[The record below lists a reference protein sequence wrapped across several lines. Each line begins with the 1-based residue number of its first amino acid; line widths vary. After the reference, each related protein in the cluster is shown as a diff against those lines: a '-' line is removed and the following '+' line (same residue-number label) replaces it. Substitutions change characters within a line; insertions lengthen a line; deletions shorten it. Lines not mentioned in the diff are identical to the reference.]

1 MPLPLKYITDFVC
14 TYHLFD
20 CDCEDCGDDCDDCDM
35 LYRAQFLQA
44 FGIREYDN
52 AAIDAT
58 LDEIAEKIKHD
69 PEFYAVVMKHPLLGS
84 SDTVAASCA
93 DILPFLFTYNSF
105 HAFHNCLIELYAN
118 MLEQDNQDSLEPE
131 NEETPSRL
139 RVSQDKLSELSKT
152 YVLFHSS

>member
-1 MPLPLKYITDFVC
+1 MPTPFKYITDFVC
-14 TYHLFD
+14 TYHLFE
-20 CDCEDCGDDCDDCDM
+20 CDCEDCGDDCDDGDI

-58 LDEIAEKIKHD
+58 LDEIAEKIKRD

-84 SDTVAASCA
+84 SDTAAASCA

-118 MLEQDNQDSLEPE
+118 TLDKPE

-152 YVLFHSS
+152 YVLFHSSS